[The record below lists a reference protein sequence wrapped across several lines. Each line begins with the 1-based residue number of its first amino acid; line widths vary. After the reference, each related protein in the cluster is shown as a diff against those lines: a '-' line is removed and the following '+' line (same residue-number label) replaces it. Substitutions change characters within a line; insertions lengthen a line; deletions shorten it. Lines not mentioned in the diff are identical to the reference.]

1 MVRIFQAT
9 ELAVLTNACWRQP
22 KIDHFAVF
30 EHFTHVVGVAKILR
44 FEHDLKH
51 FPEYIATQ
59 ERGSGFA
66 EFVKSL
72 SYNWNF

>member
-1 MVRIFQAT
+1 
-9 ELAVLTNACWRQP
+9 
-22 KIDHFAVF
+22 
-30 EHFTHVVGVAKILR
+30 VGVAKILR

-72 SYNWNF
+72 SYN